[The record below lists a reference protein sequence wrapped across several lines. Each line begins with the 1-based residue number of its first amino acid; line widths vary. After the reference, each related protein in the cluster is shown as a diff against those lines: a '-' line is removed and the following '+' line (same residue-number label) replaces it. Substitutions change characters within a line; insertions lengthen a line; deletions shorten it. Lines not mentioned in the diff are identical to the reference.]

1 MAVHEV
7 ILPKT
12 GINVEDVYLIEWVV
26 DEGAQVKLGDVIFR
40 METEKVEMDIQ
51 ADDAGWLHQIV
62 APSDDPHPI
71 GTVIGFIATTQE
83 EYAEVAANPGAL

>member
-12 GINVEDVYLIEWVV
+12 GINMEDVYLLDWVAE
-26 DEGAQVKLGDVIFR
+26 EGAEIKVGDVVFR
-40 METEKVEMDIQ
+40 METEKVEMEIE

-62 APSDDPHPI
+62 APSDNPHPI
-71 GTVIGFIATTQE
+71 GTVIGYIATTRD
-83 EYAEVAANPGAL
+83 EYAQVVAGQRAS